1 MRREEEEEDRTRA
14 NAQGDLQVK
23 EEEEEIHETG
33 ELVGPFVSAMSTP
46 GPHNKGARFSEAWEY
61 FHLAPAHAGHHPNQY
76 ATCRLCGRQV
86 SRGPGVN
93 VDTTTLW
100 KHLKS
105 MHREE
110 LETSGH
116 GQAGQCQDPRAP
128 GPQLPMGIEGDWARL
143 LEQVGTLAL
152 WGSQREKDLLRRERA
167 VEWRERAVERRERAV
182 EEVERAILEMKWK
195 VRAEREACRRDTEQ
209 PAAAHPF
216 HFV

>member
-1 MRREEEEEDRTRA
+1 MNREEEEEEGTRVKA
-14 NAQGDLQVK
+14 KGYLEMK
-23 EEEEEIHETG
+23 EEEEMGETG
-33 ELVGPFVSAMSTP
+33 ELAVPLASAVPTP
-46 GPHNKGARFSEAWEY
+46 VPHNRGARFSEAWEY
-61 FHLAPAHAGHHPNQY
+61 FHLSPPRAGHHPNQY

-93 VDTTTLW
+93 VGTTALW

-110 LETSGH
+110 LEKSGH
-116 GQAGQCQDPRAP
+116 GQAGQRQDPR
-128 GPQLPMGIEGDWARL
+128 PQGSQLSMGIDGDWARL

-152 WGSQREKDLLRRERA
+152 WASQREKELLRREKA

-195 VRAEREACRRDTEQ
+195 ARAEKEAWQSEKDL
-209 PAAAHPF
+209 PVAAHPF

>member
-1 MRREEEEEDRTRA
+1 MRREEEEEERTRTKTK
-14 NAQGDLQVK
+14 GDLQVK
-23 EEEEEIHETG
+23 EEEEIHETG

-46 GPHNKGARFSEAWEY
+46 VPHNKGTRFSEAWEY
-61 FHLAPAHAGHHPNQY
+61 FHLAPARAGHHPNQY

-93 VDTTTLW
+93 VGTTALW

-110 LETSGH
+110 LEKSGH
-116 GQAGQCQDPRAP
+116 SQAGQRQDPRTQ
-128 GPQLPMGIEGDWARL
+128 GPQLSMGIEGDWARL
-143 LEQVGTLAL
+143 LEQVGALAL
-152 WGSQREKDLLRRERA
+152 WASQREKDLLRRERA

-195 VRAEREACRRDTEQ
+195 VRAEREACQGDTDQ
-209 PAAAHPF
+209 PAPAHPF